1 MDEKIFDFIIS
12 KYKNDIKNT
21 DIWAKFK
28 LELEDEETLN
38 KIKNMESFLSNLGI
52 EIEKGLLEQ
61 KGYTEV
67 QGGKPKIY
75 IDFTNPEK
83 VNRFTL
89 AHELA
94 HILFDYDRLIHGE
107 RINSN
112 YMENE
117 LFHDPSEVRANQ
129 FAAELLMPNSFI
141 IQLVND
147 LFNDKRAKE
156 GVSEVAL
163 TTEEVIPRIIDECNV
178 SYSAVENRLKNLGM
192 VK

>member
-1 MDEKIFDFIIS
+1 MNEKIFDFIIKKYENQIQNDNVWKEFKIQLNDEVSLS
-12 KYKNDIKNT
+12 KINDMEKFIKN
-21 DIWAKFK
+21 
-28 LELEDEETLN
+28 
-38 KIKNMESFLSNLGI
+38 LGVKV
-52 EIEKGLLEQ
+52 EKGLLEQ
-61 KGYTEV
+61 KGYTEIH
-67 QGGKPKIY
+67 GETIKIF
-75 IDFTNPEK
+75 IDFTNPER

-94 HILFDYDRLIHGE
+94 HIIFDYDRLKSGE

-129 FAAELLMPNSFI
+129 FAAELLMPTNFI
-141 IQLVND
+141 IQLVNKM
-147 LFNDKRAKE
+147 FENKRAKE
-156 GVSEVAL
+156 GELDVTL
-163 TTEEVIPRIIDECNV
+163 TTEEVIPQIIAECNV